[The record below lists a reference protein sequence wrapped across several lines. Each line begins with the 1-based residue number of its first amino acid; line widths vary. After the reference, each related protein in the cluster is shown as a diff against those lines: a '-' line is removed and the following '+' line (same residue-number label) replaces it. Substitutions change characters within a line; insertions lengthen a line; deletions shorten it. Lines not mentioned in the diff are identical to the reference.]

1 MLGVHSWENM
11 DYDNFQSPISELGS
25 GPRSSSPLLH
35 VGGNEIMKNKKSDL
49 MVLCGTHLFR
59 AIRVA
64 CAGSFQKRS
73 QGHFEFN
80 ENNEYPNSPIFERL
94 RDVALLRNM
103 YKRGGASD
111 LGEAVPWQGF
121 ETDEPN
127 EEEEEWD
134 NGGILGRT
142 SRSAPRIKVKLCG
155 FYLFSA
161 LRVACLSLLS
171 QRSAGNFGNS
181 HHGVTK
187 RAGLSDQCCAHPC
200 SFETLLSFC

>member
-1 MLGVHSWENM
+1 MQYSRPVLLWQFTQNMSKISFFYIFVLFVSISMLGVHSWENM

-35 VGGNEIMKNKKSDL
+35 

-111 LGEAVPWQGF
+111 V
-121 ETDEPN
+121 
-127 EEEEEWD
+127 
-134 NGGILGRT
+134 
-142 SRSAPRIKVKLCG
+142 
-155 FYLFSA
+155 
-161 LRVACLSLLS
+161 
-171 QRSAGNFGNS
+171 
-181 HHGVTK
+181 
-187 RAGLSDQCCAHPC
+187 CCNQPC
-200 SFETLLSFC
+200 SKRDLLTFC

>member
-1 MLGVHSWENM
+1 MSKISFFYIFVLFVSISMLGVHSWENM

-80 ENNEYPNSPIFERL
+80 GNNEYPNSPIFERL

-111 LGEAVPWQGF
+111 V
-121 ETDEPN
+121 
-127 EEEEEWD
+127 
-134 NGGILGRT
+134 
-142 SRSAPRIKVKLCG
+142 
-155 FYLFSA
+155 
-161 LRVACLSLLS
+161 
-171 QRSAGNFGNS
+171 
-181 HHGVTK
+181 
-187 RAGLSDQCCAHPC
+187 CCNQPC
-200 SFETLLSFC
+200 SKRDLLTFC

>member
-1 MLGVHSWENM
+1 MIKLYLMSFICV
-11 DYDNFQSPISELGS
+11 
-25 GPRSSSPLLH
+25 LLFH
-35 VGGNEIMKNKKSDL
+35 K
-49 MVLCGTHLFR
+49 
-59 AIRVA
+59 
-64 CAGSFQKRS
+64 
-73 QGHFEFN
+73 
-80 ENNEYPNSPIFERL
+80 
-94 RDVALLRNM
+94 
-103 YKRGGASD
+103 

-155 FYLFSA
+155 IYLFSA